1 MQHVSHASLA
11 DMLFYRSPSSALFA
25 KLDMLW
31 FIIVICSLIY
41 GWHIQQWCCIFTYDT
56 FLQTLKY
63 HSCWLNQRPLHN
75 TPRACI
81 GLPKSS
87 VFDWVT
93 CIHEWGKSPPNASL
107 TQFPITTHNQH
118 LSSSSS
124 SSSSSH
130 LLASWCLHMPPLIL
144 WTHGRSHASLH
155 AFLFNVHNVNFKK

>member
-1 MQHVSHASLA
+1 MIHHRYPLTNIW
-11 DMLFYRSPSSALFA
+11 LTY
-25 KLDMLW
+25 
-31 FIIVICSLIY
+31 
-41 GWHIQQWCCIFTYDT
+41 QQRCCIYTHDT

-63 HSCWLNQRPLHN
+63 HSCWLNQHPLLN

-93 CIHEWGKSPPNASL
+93 CIYEWEKSPPNASL
-107 TQFPITTHNQH
+107 TQLPITTHNQH

-124 SSSSSH
+124 H
-130 LLASWCLHMPPLIL
+130 LLTSWCLHMPPLIL

-155 AFLFNVHNVNFKK
+155 AFLCNVHNVNFKQEFVRPRWPYDMRPSARAEKYMCVILIR